1 MPHRG
6 VLTRDDGVHTGDDG
20 QCGSAANGRYD
31 ASTLSHRQRVWGL
44 SAHESGIDECRSPK
58 VRKLSVSA
66 GKQLPSAHPSRRLFN
81 QQNRKRSMNR
91 ITGRSAFLA
100 LLKDEGITHL
110 FGNPGTT
117 ELPIMHALKEH
128 PDLTYVMAMQ
138 ESLVVAIADGF
149 SRASGRLVACNV
161 HVAPGL
167 GNAMGSLYNAKFTGT
182 PMILTAGQQEQGH
195 GLTEPLLYDPLVR
208 IAEPLVKWAVEVTRL
223 EDLPRIVRRAAKI
236 ATTPPTGPVFISL
249 PGDILNAEAG
259 LDLGRPTRVDSSV
272 RPSAEAIERLA
283 RRLLEAKRPVIVAGD
298 EIVKSDALAEAAQ
311 LALTLGAPAWQQTA
325 PYGAHFLSESPCFMG
340 TLPRVQK
347 QVREILAPHD
357 LMIVLGSDPLR
368 MSVYSEVDPLPEGL
382 PIVQIGLVDHDLAK
396 NYPAE
401 LALKADVK
409 ETLRSLIPVLAAAG
423 GAPLAQRAGEAVA
436 NLTSRNWSARRHTL
450 IGEITAKMAGAPI
463 DPDWLTLQ
471 LVEALPANAILVDE
485 GLTSSRLVPALR
497 PHRDRY
503 GYHGLAS
510 GGIGWGLPASVGASL
525 ANPDRPVV
533 CYSGDGSA
541 MYSIQALWTAAHHK
555 LPLTV
560 VIANNGGY
568 RIIKQRLKAFHG
580 TDHFIGMDFADPA
593 VDFTGLAKSL
603 GCEALRIT
611 AADEVAPAL
620 ASAFAQPG
628 AKLIEVVVDGSIG

>member
-1 MPHRG
+1 MNKELRPA
-6 VLTRDDGVHTGDDG
+6 V
-20 QCGSAANGRYD
+20 
-31 ASTLSHRQRVWGL
+31 
-44 SAHESGIDECRSPK
+44 
-58 VRKLSVSA
+58 
-66 GKQLPSAHPSRRLFN
+66 
-81 QQNRKRSMNR
+81 NR

-195 GLTEPLLYDPLVR
+195 GLMEPVLYDPLVR

-223 EDLPRIVRRAAKI
+223 EDLPRIVRRAAKV
-236 ATTPPTGPVFISL
+236 AMTPPTGPVFISL
-249 PGDILNAEAG
+249 PGDILNSEAG
-259 LDLGRPTRVDSSV
+259 LELGCSTRIDTRVK
-272 RPSAEAIERLA
+272 PSDEALQVLAQRILKAE
-283 RRLLEAKRPVIVAGD
+283 RPVIIVGD
-298 EIVKSDALAEAAQ
+298 EIVKSDALHEAAEFAA
-311 LALTLGAPAWQQTA
+311 ALGCPAYQQTA

-340 TLPRVQK
+340 SLPRVQP
-347 QVREILAPHD
+347 QVREILGPYD

-368 MSVYSEVDPLPEGL
+368 MSVYSEVDPLPNGL
-382 PIVQIGLVDHDLAK
+382 SIVQIGLVDWDLAK
-396 NYPAE
+396 NYSAE
-401 LALKADVK
+401 VALKADVK
-409 ETLRSLIPVLAAAG
+409 ETLRALIPALKTAG
-423 GAPLAQRAGEAVA
+423 GAALDTRARHGIAALV
-436 NLTSRNWSARRHTL
+436 SKNWTARR
-450 IGEITAKMAGAPI
+450 AKLVDQIAMKKDASPI

-471 LVEALPANAILVDE
+471 VVEAMPQNAILVDE
-485 GLTSSRLVPALR
+485 GLTASRYMSALR

-510 GGIGWGLPASVGASL
+510 GGIGWGLPASVGVSL

-560 VIANNGGY
+560 VIVNNGGY
-568 RIIKQRLKAFHG
+568 RIIKQRLLAFHKD
-580 TDHFIGMDFADPA
+580 DHFVGMDFVDPP
-593 VDFTGLAKSL
+593 VDFSGLAKAL
-603 GCEALRIT
+603 GLEAIQVT
-611 AADEVAPAL
+611 KAEEVASTL
-620 ASAFAQPG
+620 KSAFARPG
-628 AKLIEVVVDGSIG
+628 AKLIEVFVDGSVK